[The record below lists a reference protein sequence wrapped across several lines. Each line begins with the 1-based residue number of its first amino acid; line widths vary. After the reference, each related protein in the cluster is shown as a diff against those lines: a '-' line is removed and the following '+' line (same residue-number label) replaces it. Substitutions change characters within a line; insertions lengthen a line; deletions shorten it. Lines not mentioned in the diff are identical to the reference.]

1 MHAGTTLTG
10 GFVLAAPA
18 ADIDELDPEPE
29 PPLLFIPFDDDP
41 LDDPE
46 GLDMPPAPLPED
58 VPPVLPA
65 VLALPPAVPPVVPL
79 PVLVDD
85 APAEPLD
92 SLGPPSTP
100 V

>member
-1 MHAGTTLTG
+1 
-10 GFVLAAPA
+10 VLAAPA
-18 ADIDELDPEPE
+18 ADMDELDPEPE
-29 PPLLFIPFDDDP
+29 PPLPLVPFDD
-41 LDDPE
+41 E
-46 GLDMPPAPLPED
+46 LDMPPAPLPPEG
-58 VPPVLPA
+58 VPPVPPA

-92 SLGPPSTP
+92 SLGPPSIP